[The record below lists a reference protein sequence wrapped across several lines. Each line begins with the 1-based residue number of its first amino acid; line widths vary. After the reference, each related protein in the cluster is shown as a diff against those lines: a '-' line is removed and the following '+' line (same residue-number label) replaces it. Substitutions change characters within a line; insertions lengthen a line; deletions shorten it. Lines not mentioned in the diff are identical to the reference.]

1 MRKWR
6 STFGKVRTR
15 SHITLLHNLFYT
27 CVRGRSRQRGHGVG
41 VLWWDQ
47 VEKYLAGARDTEV
60 EEADE
65 DRVEE

>member
-1 MRKWR
+1 M
-6 STFGKVRTR
+6 
-15 SHITLLHNLFYT
+15 
-27 CVRGRSRQRGHGVG
+27 RGRSRQRGHGVG